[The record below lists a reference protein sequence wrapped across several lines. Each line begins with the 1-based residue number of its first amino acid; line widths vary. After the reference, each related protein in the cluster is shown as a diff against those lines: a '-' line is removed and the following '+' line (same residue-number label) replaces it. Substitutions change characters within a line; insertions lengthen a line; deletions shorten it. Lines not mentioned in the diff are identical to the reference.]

1 MIDKLK
7 VMKKSVLFVFVGFFL
22 LGLSTTNVNAQGF
35 DYGSDPEECKK
46 NYSLYKEYYEQKN
59 YDAAYPFWKKTVD
72 VCPKLTKFLYKHGAT
87 LIEHR
92 MNKVTDEAAKK
103 ALLDSLMWNYDTWI
117 ANFGEDGGIYGDK
130 GVDAYK
136 NELLDIAYEALKKSI
151 ELDKNEST
159 ANPIN
164 YYFFAVRDKVKNGSL
179 DTTAIFDA
187 YDVLT
192 PIIDHRLGTVDEKYK
207 KYYEAA
213 KTNVENTFIPFAT
226 CEVIVKIFGKRINE
240 NPSDAELMKKTLRLM
255 EIKDCTDNPMY
266 GDVAKKLYA
275 LEPSAEAASAIARKE
290 LKAEK
295 VDEAIKYYNEAIKL
309 QTNEE
314 DKAQLYYEL
323 AQIQYA
329 KKKAYA
335 EARTLA
341 QKAIATRSG
350 WGKPYLLIGDLYLYT
365 SGSCGDN
372 ECNKK
377 YGIWAAEDKYIK
389 AKSVDPSVA
398 EDANS
403 KIGKCRG
410 LYPTSQDC
418 FFYGIKEGQE
428 VQVGGW
434 IGETTKAR
442 F

>member
-1 MIDKLK
+1 
-7 VMKKSVLFVFVGFFL
+7 MKKNVLFVFVGFFL
-22 LGLSTTNVNAQGF
+22 LGLSAALKVNAQDF
-35 DYGSDPEECKK
+35 DYGSDPDECKK

-59 YDAAYPFWKKTVD
+59 YEAAYPYWKKTVEI
-72 VCPKLTKFLYKHGAT
+72 CPKLTKFLYKHGANI
-87 LIEHR
+87 LEDR
-92 MNKVTDEAAKK
+92 LEKATDEAKK
-103 ALLDSLMWNYDTWI
+103 KELIDSLMWNYDIWI
-117 ANFGEDGGIYGDK
+117 ENFGEDGGIYGDK

-136 NELLDIAYEALKKSI
+136 NDQLDIAYEALKKSI
-151 ELDKNEST
+151 ELDKNDAT

-192 PIIDHRLGTVDEKYK
+192 PIINHRLSTVEEKYK

-213 KTNVENTFIPFAT
+213 QTNVENTFIPFAT
-226 CEVIVKIFGKRINE
+226 CEVIVKIFGQRINE
-240 NPSDAELMKKTLRLM
+240 NPTDAELMKKTLRLM
-255 EIKDCTDNPMY
+255 DIKGCQDAPLY
-266 GDVAKKLYA
+266 GGVAKKLYA
-275 LEPSAEAASAIARKE
+275 LEPSPEAASAIARKE
-290 LKAEK
+290 LKAEN

-309 QTNEE
+309 QTNDEE
-314 DKAQLYYEL
+314 KAQLYYEL
-323 AQIQYA
+323 AQIYYA
-329 KKKAYA
+329 KKKSYA
-335 EARTLA
+335 DARTYA

-350 WGKPYLLIGDLYLYT
+350 WGKPYLLIGDLYFYT
-365 SGSCGDN
+365 TSSCGDN

-377 YGIWAAEDKYIK
+377 YGIWAAQDKYQT

-398 EDANS
+398 DDANA
-403 KIGKCRG
+403 KIAKCKG
-410 LYPTSQDC
+410 LYPTTQDC

>member
-1 MIDKLK
+1 
-7 VMKKSVLFVFVGFFL
+7 MKKNVLFLFLGFFL
-22 LGLSTTNVNAQGF
+22 LGLSTAINAQDF
-35 DYGSDPEECKK
+35 DYGSDKEECSK
-46 NYSLYKEYYEQKN
+46 NYSLYGEYYKQDN
-59 YDAAYPFWKKTVD
+59 YDAAYPYWQKTVTI
-72 VCPKLTKFLYKHGAT
+72 CPKLTKFLYKHGANI
-87 LIEHR
+87 LEHR
-92 MNKVTDEAAKK
+92 IKNAKDDAKK
-103 ALLDSLMWNYDTWI
+103 AELIDSLMWNYDTWI
-117 ANFGEDGGIYGDK
+117 ANFGEEGGIYGDK

-136 NELLDIAYEALKKSI
+136 NDRLDIAYEALKKSI
-151 ELDKNEST
+151 ELDKNEAT

-164 YYFFAVRDKVKNGSL
+164 YYFFSVRDKVKNGSL

-187 YDVLT
+187 YDLLT
-192 PIIDHRLGTVDEKYK
+192 PIIDHRLSTVEEKYK
-207 KYYEAA
+207 KYYESA
-213 KTNVENTFIPFAT
+213 KTNVENIFIPFAT

-240 NPSDAELMKKTLRLM
+240 NPTDAELMKKTLRLM
-255 EIKDCTDNPMY
+255 DIKGCTDFPLY

-275 LEPSAEAASAIARKE
+275 LEPSPEAASAIARKE
-290 LKAEK
+290 LKAEN

-323 AQIQYA
+323 AQIYYA

-335 EARTLA
+335 EARTYA

-350 WGKPYLLIGDLYLYT
+350 WGKPYLLIGDLYFYT
-365 SGSCGDN
+365 SGSCGEDA
-372 ECNKK
+372 CSKK
-377 YGIWAAEDKYIK
+377 FGIWAAQDKYQT

-403 KIGKCRG
+403 KIAKCKAQ
-410 LYPTSQDC
+410 YPPKQEC
-418 FFYGIKEGQE
+418 FFRNINEGDE
-428 VQVGGW
+428 VQVGCW